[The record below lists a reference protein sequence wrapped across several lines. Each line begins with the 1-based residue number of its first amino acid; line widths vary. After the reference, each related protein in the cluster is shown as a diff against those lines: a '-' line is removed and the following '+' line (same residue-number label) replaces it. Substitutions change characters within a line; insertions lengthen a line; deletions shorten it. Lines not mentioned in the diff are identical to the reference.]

1 MIGKGILKGLQIPG
15 KVIVIADLTLADRYK
30 IQCDHLIGVPNLKT
44 KENYESI
51 LEELFKL
58 GCDRQT
64 TLVAVG
70 GGTICDLVGYVAS
83 TFMRG
88 IPLILIP
95 TTLLAMVDASI
106 GGKTAIDTHLGKN
119 LIGSLY
125 FPRMI
130 YADLDVLDSLPETEV
145 GNGMAEILKMGLI
158 YDPALF
164 VDYNEDLVE
173 KAILAKIQVVEK
185 DPEERGVR
193 RILNFGH
200 TIGHGLERIGD
211 CIPHGKAVAL
221 GSLAESF
228 LSMDLG
234 FLSVHSFKQIHNIY
248 HKFHLT
254 LPHGYSREALLQKM
268 RYDKK
273 RKDGSLRFV
282 LIDQIGHAI
291 PFNGEYCTQISESK
305 LINTLEWLEHNYKI

>member
-1 MIGKGILKGLQIPG
+1 VIGRGILKELKLPG
-15 KVIVIADLTLADRYK
+15 KVIVVADFRVANLYQ
-30 IQCDHLIGVPNLKT
+30 IQCDHRIQVPNLKT

-64 TLVAVG
+64 TLVGLG

-88 IPLILIP
+88 IPLIFIP

-125 FPRMI
+125 FPKMI
-130 YADLDVLDSLPETEV
+130 YVDLDVLSSLPETELQ
-145 GNGMAEILKMGLI
+145 NGMAEILKMGLI
-158 YDPALF
+158 QDPSLF
-164 VDYNEDLVE
+164 VDYHEDLVE

-185 DPEERGVR
+185 DPVETGLR

-234 FLSVHSFKQIHNIY
+234 FLSESSFKQIQNRY
-248 HKFHLT
+248 QKFHLT
-254 LPHGYSREALLQKM
+254 LPEGYSREALFQKM

-273 RKDGSLRFV
+273 SKDGFLRFV
-282 LIDQIGHAI
+282 LVDQIGHAI
-291 PFNGEYCTQISESK
+291 PFEGEYCTRISESK
-305 LINTLEWLEHNYKI
+305 LNKALEWLESNYI